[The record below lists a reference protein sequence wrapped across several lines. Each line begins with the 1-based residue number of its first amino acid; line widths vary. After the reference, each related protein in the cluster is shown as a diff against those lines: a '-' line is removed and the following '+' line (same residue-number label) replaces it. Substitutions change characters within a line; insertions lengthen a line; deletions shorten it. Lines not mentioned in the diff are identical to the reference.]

1 MIFSSASRGA
11 DGKATRATAVALVLF
26 LMTGPILSGC
36 SAGEEP
42 YVEAR
47 GARIY
52 VEIADTPEERA
63 EGLMFRSSLPAD
75 HGMLF
80 VFPEPQPLAF
90 WMKNTQIPLSI
101 AYIDQDGTVLEI
113 HDMEPYSL
121 ETVPSRQP
129 ALYALEV
136 NQGTFERLGIEPG
149 DRLRLPENL
158 SAQR

>member
-1 MIFSSASRGA
+1 MSFSGAFSAAARITKRRVA
-11 DGKATRATAVALVLF
+11 AAVVVLVL
-26 LMTGPILSGC
+26 MTSGC
-36 SAGEEP
+36 RAGEEAF
-42 YVEAR
+42 VEAR

-63 EGLMFRSSLPAD
+63 EGLMFRSSLPED
-75 HGMLF
+75 RGMLF

-90 WMKNTQIPLSI
+90 WMKNTAIPLSI
-101 AYIDQDGTVLEI
+101 AYIDRHGTILEI

-121 ETVPSRQP
+121 ESVPSRQP

-136 NQGTFERLGIEPG
+136 NQGTFERLGIAPG

>member
-1 MIFSSASRGA
+1 MSFSGAFSAAARTTKRRVA
-11 DGKATRATAVALVLF
+11 AAVVVLVL
-26 LMTGPILSGC
+26 MTSGC
-36 SAGEEP
+36 RAGEEP
-42 YVEAR
+42 FVEAR

-75 HGMLF
+75 RGMLF

-90 WMKNTQIPLSI
+90 WMKNTAIPLSI
-101 AYIDQDGTVLEI
+101 AYIARDGTILEI

-121 ETVPSRQP
+121 ESVASRQP

-149 DRLRLPENL
+149 DRLRLPKNL